1 MKENIINI
9 MSAKGFTITR
19 LSAVSGIPYL
29 TLYRR
34 LNKPEKFRVCEL
46 WKLAK
51 ALDVNANLLLTNG

>member
-1 MKENIINI
+1 